1 MRTFSGGV
9 PYLKSGLSAIPKE
22 LQNTTDDGRLAAEKA
37 TEKNTVV
44 FELKQ
49 VGFWYGEAGEPLFRN
64 RNLVIYER
72 EKCVLQGKNGSGK
85 STLLKL
91 LAGLEEPTE
100 GTVLFYGRP
109 VTELAEGTLYERIG
123 YLSQEGHLFRGT
135 LSENIFLGGQADDEE
150 LHRVLAA
157 ACLTDFEARHGAD
170 FLIEKGGENI
180 SGGEAQRIRIAR
192 MLTKKR
198 IFICWMS
205 RLPKLIRRRQKELR
219 HIFWETRHGQ

>member
-1 MRTFSGGV
+1 M
-9 PYLKSGLSAIPKE
+9 
-22 LQNTTDDGRLAAEKA
+22 
-37 TEKNTVV
+37 

>member
-109 VTELAEGTLYERIG
+109 TGDGA
-123 YLSQEGHLFRGT
+123 
-135 LSENIFLGGQADDEE
+135 GGGDT
-150 LHRVLAA
+150 V
-157 ACLTDFEARHGAD
+157 
-170 FLIEKGGENI
+170 
-180 SGGEAQRIRIAR
+180 
-192 MLTKKR
+192 
-198 IFICWMS
+198 
-205 RLPKLIRRRQKELR
+205 
-219 HIFWETRHGQ
+219 